1 MRRSVLFAFS
11 LLLFASFAESDGDA
25 LVKLLNSRSAQSPKT
40 YAAAAQQ
47 VRQAADAGGML
58 QQYVIALISEDANA
72 PAAAKLSPKQRR
84 EWIDNTRERI
94 RQLAEQRD
102 NALAW
107 YLLSLEKNDLKSLER
122 AAEGGNV
129 QAQNAWGTIL
139 INEGLAMPATNSTK
153 AVALLEKGFACFKAA
168 AAKTNANGA
177 VEKDANGLYNMGM
190 CYMQGYGCKLDAVR
204 AFECFRTAAEEGHPE
219 AINNIGGF
227 YRDGILVMT
236 NAEMSVRWFRK
247 SAELG
252 NPYGQLNYALALQR
266 GDGVKK
272 DEKAAAELM
281 KAAAEQN
288 CAEAMTAYG
297 MCFYAGRG
305 VKQDSEQAF
314 RWFRRG
320 AEAGFPPA
328 MDNLASCY
336 ERGMGTPKDVLKSA
350 LWKMRFRAANGDPD
364 ARAWVLRQEKESAAA
379 GEGKE

>member
-1 MRRSVLFAFS
+1 MRGSILFAFS
-11 LLLFASFAESDGDA
+11 LLLFTSFAGGDGDA
-25 LVKLLNSRSAQSPKT
+25 LVKLLNSRSSMSPKT
-40 YAAAAQQ
+40 YAAAAEQ
-47 VRQAADAGGML
+47 VRVAADAGGTL
-58 QQYVIALISEDANA
+58 QQYVIALISTDANA

-84 EWIDNTRERI
+84 EWLDNTRERI

-107 YLLSLEKNDLKSLER
+107 YLLSLEKNDLKALER

-139 INEGLAMPATNSTK
+139 VNEGLAMPATNSTK

-168 AAKTNANGA
+168 AAKTNANGV

-190 CYMQGYGCKLDAVR
+190 CYMQGYGCKLDAAR

-247 SAELG
+247 SADLG

-272 DEKAAAELM
+272 DEKAAAALM
-281 KAAAEQN
+281 KAAAEQD
-288 CAEAMTAYG
+288 CAEAMAAYG

-305 VKQDSEQAF
+305 VKKDPEQAF
-314 RWFRRG
+314 RWFRRS

-336 ERGMGTPKDVLKSA
+336 ERGLGTPKDVLKSA

-364 ARAWVLRQEKESAAA
+364 ARAWVLRQEKESGAAE
-379 GEGKE
+379 EGTK